1 MSWSAVVAALDEGER
16 LRSRVALYLHPLAG
30 RPIIWHVVRAV
41 LDAVPAP
48 ADVRVLHRPGVALR
62 FGEDA
67 ERVTFEAV
75 EQGRELAALR
85 GAVDG
90 AETKVVVDGAA
101 PLLTAATVSRLARA
115 GESAVSAMPDE
126 SEAPPWIAVAGD
138 GRALAAAD
146 DPRARP
152 GAAHVTPA
160 GPEELLRVVDRLTLA
175 GAAVAMRDR
184 LVRAHGE
191 RGVTFMLPATT
202 WVDVDVR
209 IGGDTLIYPGV
220 VLEGETEIGRECVI
234 GPHSR
239 IVESRVGRGAEL
251 VGWNYLARTEIRSH
265 AVLEAYERRGQ
276 D

>member
-1 MSWSAVVAALDEGER
+1 MSWSAVVAALDDGER

-41 LDAVPAP
+41 LDAEPPPAT
-48 ADVRVLHRPGVALR
+48 VKVLHRPGVALR
-62 FGEDA
+62 LEGDG
-67 ERVTFEAV
+67 ERVTFESV
-75 EQGRELAALR
+75 EPGGELEALR
-85 GAVDG
+85 HSVDRP
-90 AETKVVVDGAA
+90 ETQVVVDGAA
-101 PLLTAATVSRLARA
+101 PLLTSETVARLALA
-115 GESAVSAMPDE
+115 GESRVSALPDE
-126 SEAPPWIAVAGD
+126 RETPPWVAVAGE
-138 GRALAAAD
+138 GRTLAAAG
-146 DPRARP
+146 DPRSYAGADIVAPARLD
-152 GAAHVTPA
+152 
-160 GPEELLRVVDRLTLA
+160 ELMRVVDRHTLA

-184 LVRAHGE
+184 LVRGHGE

-209 IGGDTLIYPGV
+209 IGADTLVYPGV
-220 VLEGETEIGRECVI
+220 VLEGATEIGRECVI